1 MLSSERS
8 ERIEARATDRPIS
21 PAVDKGKRVRLAHA
35 VAAIVCIAGVVL
47 CFLPPP
53 AGAAPEVMRVAGV
66 VAIAVGL
73 WLTAA
78 LPEFFTSLIFFFLAV
93 TVAGQ
98 APSIVFSGF
107 HSSAVWMIFGGLV
120 MALAVQSTGLGGRVA
135 RATIG
140 WVRGSYTTIIAGLVL
155 TGTLAGFAIPSNTGR
170 IVILLPIVL
179 AFAEKLGFRPG
190 SNGYVGL
197 ALAISAGTM
206 FPSFGILPG
215 AVPNLGLAGAAESLY
230 GIRITYGQYFYL
242 LFPVL
247 GGVAIVALPF
257 VLRALYPARP
267 ERAEAEA
274 HSTPMSAAE
283 RRVAYVL
290 AGALALW
297 ITDFWHG
304 VSPAWIAVGAAIVL
318 LMPRIGVVP
327 PTAVVEKL
335 NLGPWFFVAGLIGM
349 GAVVTK
355 SGLGALLGKALFAVL
370 PLAPGHD
377 FANFVSVSAI
387 GMGMGLV
394 TTMPGVPAIMSAL
407 AGHIAEATGWPLLT
421 ALLAQA
427 HTWAMALF
435 PYQLPPL
442 IVAMYL
448 SRIRPAQ
455 VIRLLVAMCA
465 VTWLAAV
472 PLQYLWWRAL
482 GMFG

>member
-1 MLSSERS
+1 MSVAPQTVNAGAPAPVR
-8 ERIEARATDRPIS
+8 ARP
-21 PAVDKGKRVRLAHA
+21 RLAQI
-35 VAAIVCIAGVVL
+35 VAAVVCVAGIVL

-53 AGAAPEVMRVAGV
+53 AGASADVMRVAGV

-73 WLTAA
+73 WLTAV

-98 APSIVFSGF
+98 APNVVFSGF

-140 WVRGSYTTIIAGLVL
+140 WVRGSYATIMAGLVL
-155 TGTLAGFAIPSNTGR
+155 TGTLAAFAIPSNTGR

-190 SNGYVGL
+190 TNGYAGL
-197 ALAISAGTM
+197 TLAIAAGTM

-215 AVPNLGLAGAAESLY
+215 AVPNLGLVGAAESLH
-230 GIRITYGQYFYL
+230 GIRITYGQYFLL

-247 GGVAIVALPF
+247 GGVAIVSLPLM
-257 VLRALYPARP
+257 LRAMFPARP
-267 ERAEAEA
+267 ERAEAA
-274 HSTPMSAAE
+274 ADSTPPSAAE

-290 AGALALW
+290 ACALALW

-304 VSPAWIAVGAAIVL
+304 ISPAWIAVGAAIVL

-355 SGLGALLGKALFAVL
+355 SGLGGLIGSALFAAL

-394 TTMPGVPAIMSAL
+394 TTMPGAPAIMSAL
-407 AGHIAEATGWPLLT
+407 AGHIAESTGWPLTT
-421 ALLAQA
+421 ALMAQA
-427 HTWAMALF
+427 HTWAMSLF

-448 SRIRPAQ
+448 SRIRAAA
-455 VIRLLVAMCA
+455 VIRLLFAMCA
-465 VTWLAAV
+465 ATWLIAM